1 MSEVK
6 SERFSMVAPHNCS
19 QKKTMHEK
27 IQTGSQDSGGPSVK
41 LAQQSHSTY
50 LQYYWHSRVEQEHC
64 YREPEKREHLK
75 QQQQQQPAEREKAM
89 HDKKG
94 EPSARRQEGWD
105 GWGEVLTAPLVHVM
119 E

>member
-1 MSEVK
+1 MSEVR

-19 QKKTMHEK
+19 QKKPCMKK
-27 IQTGSQDSGGPSVK
+27 IHTGSQDSGGPSLK

-75 QQQQQQPAEREKAM
+75 QQQQQPAERERRPCM
-89 HDKKG
+89 TRRENHQQEDKK
-94 EPSARRQEGWD
+94 D
-105 GWGEVLTAPLVHVM
+105 GMGGGKYLQHH
-119 E
+119 